1 MKVPGTTHKS
11 DRREFLLRSGAFA
24 AGLSLFDLPKAP
36 PALAAALPIEDRDQS
51 RQRSGLC
58 DTSVSPHVVI
68 CSTGLGDVVW
78 TQGFWADRFATCRDV
93 MVPTLW
99 RIMSGTERSSF
110 YHNFL
115 IAAGLAEGRHR
126 GPAWNDGDFYK
137 WIEAAA
143 ALLAVANDVDLD
155 RRLDAVI
162 RVIGLAQRGDGY
174 LHTPALI
181 RDRNRPE
188 QGQSAPAPLHD
199 PLDFETY
206 NLGHLMTA
214 ACVHHRATGKT
225 SLLKVATRAA
235 DFLVETFRTPTPE
248 LARSAVCPAHY
259 MGIVELYRAT
269 RDPRYR
275 ELAQSLIDIRDLVP
289 GGTDDNQDRI
299 PFRRQ
304 TRAVGHAV
312 RANYLY
318 AGAADV
324 YAETGDQSLLQPL
337 FALWENVVTQKM
349 AITGAC
355 GVLYDG
361 ASPDGSRNQKSIG
374 RVHQAYGREYQ
385 LPQSTAHQET
395 CASIGNALWNA
406 RMLQITGEARFADIV
421 ELVLHNAALAGVSL
435 DGTCFFYVNT
445 LRQLDVMPVELR
457 WSREREP
464 FISCFCCPP
473 NLVRLIAEVGSY
485 AYGQAEDKV
494 WVHLYGGNTLDT
506 RLADG
511 SRLCLTQKTDYP
523 WDGHVTIT
531 VVAAPERACSL
542 LLRIP
547 AWARD
552 AALTLSGRPLP
563 EQPEPGTYVE
573 IRRTWSAGDVLSLTL
588 PMPVRL
594 MEAHP
599 LVEEARNQV
608 AVQRGPIVYCLES
621 TDLAANV
628 ALSDVVVPRGIVLT
642 PRHDPALLGGV
653 TVLEGRAEAW
663 PGARW
668 SAQLYRELSPGPS
681 VAIDLKL
688 IPYFAWGNRG
698 RSEMTVWMPL
708 GRG

>member
-1 MKVPGTTHKS
+1 
-11 DRREFLLRSGAFA
+11 
-24 AGLSLFDLPKAP
+24 
-36 PALAAALPIEDRDQS
+36 
-51 RQRSGLC
+51 
-58 DTSVSPHVVI
+58 
-68 CSTGLGDVVW
+68 
-78 TQGFWADRFATCRDV
+78 

-99 RIMSGTERSSF
+99 RIMSGTEHSSF
-110 YHNFL
+110 YHNFV

-126 GPAWNDGDFYK
+126 GPSWNDGDFYK

-143 ALLAVANDVDLD
+143 AVLAVVNDPELD
-155 RRLDAVI
+155 HRLDEVI
-162 RVIGLAQRGDGY
+162 RVIGLAQRADGY

-181 RDRNRPE
+181 RDRNRAE
-188 QGQSAPAPLHD
+188 QQPPALAVLYD
-199 PLDFETY
+199 PLEFEAY

-214 ACVHHRATGKT
+214 ACVHHRSTGKT
-225 SLLKVATRAA
+225 SLLKIATKAA
-235 DFLVETFRTPTPE
+235 DFLVETFRAPTPE

-259 MGIVELYRAT
+259 MGIVELYRTT

-275 ELAQSLIDIRDLVP
+275 ELARTLIDLRDLVP
-289 GGTDDNQDRI
+289 NGTDDNQDRI
-299 PFRRQ
+299 PFRQQ

-324 YAETGDQSLLQPL
+324 FAETGDQSLLRPL
-337 FALWENVVTQKM
+337 LAVWENVVTQKM

-355 GVLYDG
+355 GALYDG
-361 ASPDGSRNQKSIG
+361 ASPDGARDQKSIG

-395 CASIGNALWNA
+395 CASIGSALWNA
-406 RMLQITGEARFADIV
+406 RMLQITGEARFADIL

-435 DGTCFFYVNT
+435 DGTRYFYVNT
-445 LRQLDVMPVELR
+445 LRQLAVMPVDLR
-457 WSREREP
+457 WSRVREP

-473 NLVRLIAEVGSY
+473 NLVRTIAEVGSY
-485 AYGQAEDKV
+485 AYGQADDKV

-511 SRLCLTQKTDYP
+511 SRLHLTQKTNYP
-523 WDGHVTIT
+523 WDGQVEITIIT
-531 VVAAPERACSL
+531 APEQACAL

-547 AWARD
+547 TWARD
-552 AALTLSGRPLP
+552 ATLTLSGRPLTARP
-563 EQPEPGTYVE
+563 KPGSYVE

-621 TDLAANV
+621 IDLPPNV
-628 ALSDVVVPRGIVLT
+628 ALSDIVVPRGIVLA
-642 PRHDPALLGGV
+642 PRHDPALLGGA
-653 TVLEGRAEAW
+653 TILEGRAEAW
-663 PGARW
+663 PEARW
-668 SAQLYRELSPGPS
+668 SGQLYRELSPGPP
-681 VAIDLKL
+681 VAVDLKL
-688 IPYFAWGNRG
+688 IPYYAWGNRG
-698 RSEMTVWMPL
+698 TSEMTVWIPL
-708 GRG
+708 GRS

>member
-1 MKVPGTTHKS
+1 M
-11 DRREFLLRSGAFA
+11 A
-24 AGLSLFDLPKAP
+24 APALGAP
-36 PALAAALPIEDRDQS
+36 PPIE
-51 RQRSGLC
+51 GL
-58 DTSVSPHVVI
+58 DGARPRRGLIETSASPHVAI
-68 CSTGLGDVVW
+68 RSIGLGDVVW
-78 TQGFWADRFATCRDV
+78 TRGFWAERFATCRDV

-99 RIMSGTERSSF
+99 RIMSGTEPSQF
-110 YHNFL
+110 YHNFR

-126 GPAWNDGDFYK
+126 GPPWNDGDFYK
-137 WIEAAA
+137 WLEAAA
-143 ALLAVANDVDLD
+143 AVLAVAPDPDLD
-155 RRLDAVI
+155 RRLDEVI

-181 RDRNRPE
+181 QDRNRNRGE
-188 QGQSAPAPLHD
+188 QGQGQPAPAPLHD
-199 PLDFETY
+199 PLDFEAY

-225 SLLKVATRAA
+225 SLLRIATRAA
-235 DFLVETFRTPTPE
+235 DFLVETFRTPTSE

-259 MGIVELYRAT
+259 MGLVELYRAT
-269 RDPRYR
+269 RAPRYR
-275 ELAQSLIDIRDLVP
+275 ELARTLIDLRGLAP
-289 GGTDDNQDRI
+289 NGTDDNQDRI

-304 TRAVGHAV
+304 NRAVGHAV

-324 YAETGDQSLLQPL
+324 FAETGDQSLLRPL
-337 FALWENVVTQKM
+337 LTLWENVVTQKM

-355 GVLYDG
+355 GALYDG
-361 ASPDGSRNQKSIG
+361 ASPDGAKDQKSIS

-406 RMLQITGEARFADIV
+406 RMLQITGEARFADIL
-421 ELVLHNAALAGVSL
+421 ELVLYNAALAGISL

-457 WSREREP
+457 WSRVREP

-473 NLVRLIAEVGSY
+473 NLVRTIAEVGSY
-485 AYGQAEDKV
+485 ASGQADDRV

-506 RLADG
+506 TLADG
-511 SRLCLTQKTDYP
+511 ARLRLTQKTDYP
-523 WDGHVTIT
+523 WDGRVEISV
-531 VVAAPERACSL
+531 VVAPARACSL

-547 AWARD
+547 GWARG
-552 AALTLSGRPLP
+552 ATLTLNGSVLP
-563 EQPEPGTYVE
+563 AESAPGTYVE
-573 IRRTWSAGDVLSLTL
+573 VRRSWTAGDVLGLTL

-608 AVQRGPIVYCLES
+608 AIQRGPIVYCLES
-621 TDLAANV
+621 TDLPASV
-628 ALSDVVVPRGIVLT
+628 VLSDVVIPRGIVLT
-642 PRHDPALLGGV
+642 PRHDPALLGGIN
-653 TVLEGRAEAW
+653 VLEGRAEAW
-663 PGARW
+663 PAARL
-668 SAQLYRELSPGPS
+668 SGQLYRELSSGPP
-681 VAIDLKL
+681 VAVDLKL
-688 IPYFAWGNRG
+688 IPYYAWGNRG

-708 GRG
+708 SR